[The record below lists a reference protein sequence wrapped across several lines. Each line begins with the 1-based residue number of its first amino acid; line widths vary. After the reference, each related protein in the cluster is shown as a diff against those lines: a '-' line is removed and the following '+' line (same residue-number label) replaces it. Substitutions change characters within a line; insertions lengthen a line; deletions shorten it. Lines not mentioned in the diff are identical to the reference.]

1 MKGSSAGPLPGPYD
15 FPGQYMWQDL
25 SFMQRDEG
33 TRGQGLIPVM
43 VLKTL
48 CFSANGATSLLSLKL
63 TPYPGTASGE
73 GSMLSE
79 S

>member
-1 MKGSSAGPLPGPYD
+1 
-15 FPGQYMWQDL
+15 
-25 SFMQRDEG
+25 MQRDEG

-63 TPYPGTASGE
+63 TQYPGTASGE